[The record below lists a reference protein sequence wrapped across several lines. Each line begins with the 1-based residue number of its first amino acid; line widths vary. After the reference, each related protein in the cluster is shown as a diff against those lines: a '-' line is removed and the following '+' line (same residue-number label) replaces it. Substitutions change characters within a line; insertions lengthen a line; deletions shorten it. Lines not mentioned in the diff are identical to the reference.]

1 MILKY
6 YCSKKCIFRTLCEN
20 IKISVT
26 FTTRSYHRLSLED
39 RKAYLQLDTWSE
51 DENVCWRDLKAEY
64 VAKNSSCLSEED
76 LKMHLRI
83 IDIYRV
89 NGCMNGCSIRT
100 SRFNHSCRSNAEAT
114 GDGIRVSC
122 YLTYKGLLGLR
133 NIAVL
138 LLGPL

>member
-1 MILKY
+1 M
-6 YCSKKCIFRTLCEN
+6 
-20 IKISVT
+20 
-26 FTTRSYHRLSLED
+26 
-39 RKAYLQLDTWSE
+39 DTWSE

-64 VAKNSSCLSEED
+64 VAKNSSCISEED

-122 YLTYKGLLGLR
+122 YL
-133 NIAVL
+133 NI
-138 LLGPL
+138 